1 MSSLSIAEETF
12 NPSLIDPSSRFDSVI
27 GISIMEPK
35 KVLLSF
41 SSYQAKYIK
50 TLPLHKSQVIVS
62 ENDNEV
68 IFGLFIAPNYELLQ
82 RILMYGKEVR
92 VLEPESLANQV
103 KEVLAESIKKYI

>member
-1 MSSLSIAEETF
+1 M
-12 NPSLIDPSSRFDSVI
+12 
-27 GISIMEPK
+27 MQPK
-35 KVLLSF
+35 KVLLAF
-41 SSYQAKYIK
+41 SAYQAKYIK

-68 IFGLFIAPNYELLQ
+68 IFGLFVAPNYELLQ

-103 KEVLAESIKKYI
+103 KDILTESIKKYI